1 VVITNP
7 IPEQMRYL
15 NQSAFGEKALI
26 TFSVDNGESFDLPG
40 NLYVKDATGRRFAA
54 QPDDY
59 THIRWKLQNPIPP
72 QASGQVGF
80 RAILQ

>member
-1 VVITNP
+1 
-7 IPEQMRYL
+7 
-15 NQSAFGEKALI
+15 
-26 TFSVDNGESFDLPG
+26 VDNGESFDLPE
-40 NLYVKDATGRRFAA
+40 NLYVTDATGRRFPA

-59 THIRWKLQNPIPP
+59 THIRWKLQKLIPP